1 MNSRDKEDAIERDF
15 KSGDLDYIYAIECLQ
30 ALGYLPEDAED
41 KVSEWQD
48 EMTMVARI
56 RCDDEPTQEG

>member
-48 EMTMVARI
+48 EKTKTSTV
-56 RCDDEPTQEG
+56 

>member
-15 KSGDLDYIYAIECLQ
+15 IYAIECLQ

-48 EMTMVARI
+48 EKTKTSTV
-56 RCDDEPTQEG
+56 